1 MVLQWQE
8 IHCFSISTNCLRSSS
23 VACIER
29 LEPIHSLSAASFK
42 AGHYAQSFDTI
53 IAMHHPDNQTHPTI
67 PAQSQFPIRLPRQFC
82 SPPFQRRSSFSSR
95 FGQTPLKFSLN
106 PRNYGQKWEPEMS
119 EKSDLKSY
127 RRKIGNSQRSR
138 SERRADDA
146 GSTYRL
152 HV

>member
-1 MVLQWQE
+1 
-8 IHCFSISTNCLRSSS
+8 
-23 VACIER
+23 
-29 LEPIHSLSAASFK
+29 
-42 AGHYAQSFDTI
+42 
-53 IAMHHPDNQTHPTI
+53 
-67 PAQSQFPIRLPRQFC
+67 
-82 SPPFQRRSSFSSR
+82 
-95 FGQTPLKFSLN
+95 
-106 PRNYGQKWEPEMS
+106 MS